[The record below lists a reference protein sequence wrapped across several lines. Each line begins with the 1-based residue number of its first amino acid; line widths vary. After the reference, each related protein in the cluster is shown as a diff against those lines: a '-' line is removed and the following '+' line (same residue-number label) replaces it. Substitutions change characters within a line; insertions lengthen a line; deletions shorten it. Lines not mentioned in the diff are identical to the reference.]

1 MTDQSNSS
9 SLQQQNTQ
17 NVESAVRVL
26 LDCLSHQ
33 LGSTTSSTPV
43 AQPTSQRT
51 VQPAAMTPTSSVIA
65 RPGTVQQEMQRCF
78 PVFASQG
85 QKRKRS
91 LANPLNVSVCKLIEL
106 QFCLLSTNIEKT
118 PKEET
123 FLLEVGLGRR
133 TINMGDNAD
142 HAEVVLDLIKWPEES
157 GLDDEDG
164 YSVDCSCRIMGYLRQ
179 LVRTES
185 QENLKRLLKF
195 WVGWEIPMPDM
206 KVEVVRAE
214 HPTSS
219 TCFQNLKLPGHYSHY
234 TEFSDH
240 LKNCIATTDTGFGLV

>member
-1 MTDQSNSS
+1 MFQL
-9 SLQQQNTQ
+9 SLIAVCSLHISLYFQNTQ

-78 PVFASQG
+78 PVFASQ
-85 QKRKRS
+85 
-91 LANPLNVSVCKLIEL
+91 
-106 QFCLLSTNIEKT
+106 EKT